1 MYRVAV
7 GRSRGVRGPD
17 GLEMG
22 IAVVIIATL
31 MVMAAWFGTHLIPM
45 AQAVD
50 AVSLASG
57 PKTNEII
64 YHAVH
69 GRWPSPDNPHMIGDN
84 GNGRYA
90 RNLTLDAGG
99 VITAELVL
107 DPLAGIRAT
116 ASAAGAR
123 TIHGSLSFR
132 PELLGTRDAPAIVFV
147 CGYAKPVRGPAA
159 MSGVNKTTIDR
170 KFLPPFCR

>member
-1 MYRVAV
+1 M
-7 GRSRGVRGPD
+7 
-17 GLEMG
+17 EMG
-22 IAVVIIATL
+22 IAVAIIATL
-31 MVMAAWFGTHLIPM
+31 MVMAAWFGMRLIPM
-45 AQAVD
+45 AQTVD

-57 PKTNEII
+57 PKTNEVI

-90 RNLTLDAGG
+90 RHLTLDAGG

-107 DPLAGIRAT
+107 DPVAGSRVA
-116 ASAAGAR
+116 ASATGAR
-123 TIHGSLSFR
+123 IIHGSLSFR
-132 PELLGTRDAPAIVFV
+132 PELLGNRDAPTIVFI
-147 CGYAKPVRGPAA
+147 CGYAKPVMGRAA
-159 MSGVNKTTIDR
+159 TSGVNKTTLDR